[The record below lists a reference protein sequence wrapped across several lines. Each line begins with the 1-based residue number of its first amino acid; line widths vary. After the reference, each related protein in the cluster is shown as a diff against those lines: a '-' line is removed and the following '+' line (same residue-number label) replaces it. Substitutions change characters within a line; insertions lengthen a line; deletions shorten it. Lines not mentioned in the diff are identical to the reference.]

1 MEAVT
6 AGATRAEGT
15 GSKTIADLLPLAV
28 KKYGDKAAQRYKV
41 GDEWVDTSYAEL
53 GEAVKEIALGLV
65 DLGIQ
70 PGDKVSILAHT
81 RPEWTEASFGILTA
95 GGTLVTIYQ
104 TNSPEECQ
112 YVLEHSDS
120 RAIFAEDAEQLAK
133 VREVED
139 SCPELEHVIV
149 MDPSGAD
156 LGDALSLE
164 QLRER
169 GRGRDDS
176 EWEARYQAV
185 TPGRHLPLHLHVR
198 HHGPAEG
205 LPALARELP
214 RDHGRRRGSEPA
226 GGGRLVVPLPP
237 ARARLRDP
245 DPVRHLRP
253 RRDARLLVA
262 RPEDDHRGHRAGEA
276 DLLPVRAADVR
287 EDLHARH
294 LATRTRKGS
303 RRPSQVGVKVRM
315 MREAGEEV
323 PAELQQGFD
332 QAEEKL
338 FKNVRGL
345 FGGNMRECV
354 TGAAPIAA
362 EILEFF
368 YACGVPVMEGYGM
381 TETSTSA
388 TVNRPEGNNFRFG
401 SVGRPQKDVEV
412 KIADDGEVLIKGPN
426 IFQGYYKNEDATKET
441 LENGWL
447 HTGDLGRLDEDGF
460 LYITGRKKD
469 IIITAGGKNITPA
482 NLENGLKQNRWISQ
496 AVVIGDRRPYL
507 VALVTLDPE
516 EAPGA
521 RRAARDRGR
530 RPGRP
535 RAEREGA
542 RGDPEGDR
550 RRELAR
556 GSRRADQA
564 LRDPRPRP
572 LAGDRRAH
580 ADAEGQA
587 QRGAREVRRRGGPDL
602 RRAALASLMQVGQQ
616 RPD

>member
-1 MEAVT
+1 MPGAQLALRLRHMEAVT
-6 AGATRAEGT
+6 AGAARAEGT

-41 GDEWVDTSYAEL
+41 GDEWVDASYAEL
-53 GEAVKEIALGLV
+53 GEAVKEVALGLV
-65 DLGIQ
+65 ELGIQ
-70 PGDKVSILAHT
+70 PGDKVSLLAHT
-81 RPEWTEASFGILTA
+81 RPEWTHACFGILTA

-120 RAIFAEDAEQLAK
+120 VAIFVEDAEQLAK

-139 SCPELEHVIV
+139 RCPELEHVIV
-149 MDPSGAD
+149 MDPTAAD
-156 LGDALSLE
+156 LGGALTLE
-164 QLRER
+164 GLRAS

-185 TPGRHLPLHLHVR
+185 EPDDICLYIYTSGTTGPPKGCLLSHANYRAITDAVVDQSPLVEGDSSYLFLPLAHAFAILIQFATFDLGAALAYWSRDPKMIIADIAQVKPTFFPSVPR
-198 HHGPAEG
+198 MFEKIYTLATSSTEDKEG
-205 LPALARELP
+205 LKKA
-214 RDHGRRRGSEPA
+214 
-226 GGGRLVVPLPP
+226 V
-237 ARARLRDP
+237 
-245 DPVRHLRP
+245 
-253 RRDARLLVA
+253 
-262 RPEDDHRGHRAGEA
+262 
-276 DLLPVRAADVR
+276 
-287 EDLHARH
+287 
-294 LATRTRKGS
+294 
-303 RRPSQVGVKVRM
+303 QVGVKVRM

-323 PAELQQGFD
+323 PPALQQGFD

-354 TGAAPIAA
+354 TGAAPIAG

-401 SVGRPQKDVEV
+401 SVGKAQKDVEL
-412 KIADDGEVLIKGPN
+412 KIGDDGEVLIKGPN

-507 VALVTLDPE
+507 VALITLDPE
-516 EAPGA
+516 EAPA
-521 RRAARDRGR
+521 L
-530 RPGRP
+530 
-535 RAEREGA
+535 AEQLGIENA
-542 RGDPEGDR
+542 DP
-550 RRELAR
+550 
-556 GSRRADQA
+556 
-564 LRDPRPRP
+564 
-572 LAGDRRAH
+572 
-580 ADAEGQA
+580 
-587 QRGAREVRRRGGPDL
+587 
-602 RRAALASLMQVGQQ
+602 AALSQNEKVRGEVQKAVDDVNSHVGPVEQIKRFEILDHDLSQ
-616 RPD
+616 ETGELTPTLKVKRNVVHEKFADVVDRIYSAPR

>member
-6 AGATRAEGT
+6 AGAARAEGT

-41 GDEWVDTSYAEL
+41 GDEWVDSSYTEL
-53 GEAVKEIALGLV
+53 GEAVKEVALGLV
-65 DLGIQ
+65 DLGIE

-81 RPEWTEASFGILTA
+81 RPEWTEACFGILTA

-104 TNSPEECQ
+104 TNSPSECQ

-120 RAIFAEDAEQLAK
+120 KAIFAEDADQLAK
-133 VREVED
+133 VREVEEN
-139 SCPELEHVIV
+139 CPALEHVIV

-156 LGDALSLE
+156 LGDAVSME

-185 TPGRHLPLHLHVR
+185 KPDDICLYIYTSGTTGPPKGCLLSHANYRAITDAVVDQSPLVEGDSSYLFLPLAHAFAILIQFATFDLGAALAYWSRDPKMIIADIATVNPTFFPSVPR
-198 HHGPAEG
+198 MFEKIYTLATSNIEDKEG
-205 LPALARELP
+205 LQKAVQL
-214 RDHGRRRGSEPA
+214 
-226 GGGRLVVPLPP
+226 
-237 ARARLRDP
+237 
-245 DPVRHLRP
+245 
-253 RRDARLLVA
+253 
-262 RPEDDHRGHRAGEA
+262 
-276 DLLPVRAADVR
+276 
-287 EDLHARH
+287 
-294 LATRTRKGS
+294 
-303 RRPSQVGVKVRM
+303 GVKVRM

-323 PAELQQGFD
+323 PEELQQAFD

-345 FGGNMRECV
+345 FGANMRECV
-354 TGAAPIAA
+354 TGAAPIAK

-368 YACGVPVMEGYGM
+368 YASGVPVMEGYGM

-412 KIADDGEVLIKGPN
+412 KIGDDGEVLIKGPN
-426 IFQGYYKNEDATKET
+426 IFQGYYKNDDATKET
-441 LENGWL
+441 LESGWL
-447 HTGDLGRLDEDGF
+447 HTGDLGRLDDDGF

-507 VALVTLDPE
+507 VALITLDPE
-516 EAPGA
+516 EAPA
-521 RRAARDRGR
+521 L
-530 RPGRP
+530 
-535 RAEREGA
+535 AEQLGIEDS
-542 RGDPEGDR
+542 DP
-550 RRELAR
+550 
-556 GSRRADQA
+556 
-564 LRDPRPRP
+564 
-572 LAGDRRAH
+572 
-580 ADAEGQA
+580 
-587 QRGAREVRRRGGPDL
+587 
-602 RRAALASLMQVGQQ
+602 AALAQNEKVREEVQKAVDEVNSHVGPVEQIKRFEILDHDLSQ
-616 RPD
+616 ETGELTPTLKVKRNVVHEKFADVVDRIYDAPR